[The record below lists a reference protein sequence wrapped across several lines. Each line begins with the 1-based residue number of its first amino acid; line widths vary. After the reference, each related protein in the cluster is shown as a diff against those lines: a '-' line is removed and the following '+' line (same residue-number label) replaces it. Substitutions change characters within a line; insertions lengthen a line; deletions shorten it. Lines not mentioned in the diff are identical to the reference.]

1 MGWQRLDETFHNFL
15 FDKPPF
21 QAAVH
26 QLTKSLASDG
36 SGLPKDCLSVALL
49 PVTLDTPMNRSI
61 FTERG
66 SHTHLS
72 CIQEVDVKSRHIN
85 LDSVRFSLR
94 FDA

>member
-1 MGWQRLDETFHNFL
+1 MFCLELLLLWVAHQAWLDMGWQRLDKTFHHFL
-15 FDKPPF
+15 FNKPL

-61 FTERG
+61 FTE
-66 SHTHLS
+66 
-72 CIQEVDVKSRHIN
+72 
-85 LDSVRFSLR
+85 VRL
-94 FDA
+94 